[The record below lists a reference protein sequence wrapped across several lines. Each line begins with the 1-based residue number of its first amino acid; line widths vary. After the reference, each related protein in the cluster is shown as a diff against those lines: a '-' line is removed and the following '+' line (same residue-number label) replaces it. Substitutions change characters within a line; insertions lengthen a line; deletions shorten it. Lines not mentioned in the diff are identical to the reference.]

1 MWLLSVLSFTIAK
14 KFKNGLEITV
24 DMKGR
29 DFMVFICCVIG
40 VLGMVPTGGSG
51 CCSRML
57 KGERSV
63 GYVKYKRR
71 PREVRFLRRPPR
83 CRSQR
88 HLSFLGVSS
97 SFDCSRLTNA
107 TLGRTVLHCIKMCS
121 ICQKSECPYGCS
133 DFYA

>member
-1 MWLLSVLSFTIAK
+1 MSFICGLLWLLSALSFTIAK
-14 KFKNGLEITV
+14 KFKNGFEITV

-29 DFMVFICCVIG
+29 DFMVFIYCVIG

-57 KGERSV
+57 TGERSV

-71 PREVRFLRRPPR
+71 PREVRVLRRPPR

-107 TLGRTVLHCIKMCS
+107 TLGETALHCIKSCS
-121 ICQKSECPYGCS
+121 ICQIGNHR
-133 DFYA
+133 

>member
-1 MWLLSVLSFTIAK
+1 MPFICGLLWLLSNITFTIAH
-14 KFKNGLEITV
+14 KFKNGFEIKF

-88 HLSFLGVSS
+88 HLSFFWG
-97 SFDCSRLTNA
+97 
-107 TLGRTVLHCIKMCS
+107 
-121 ICQKSECPYGCS
+121 
-133 DFYA
+133 